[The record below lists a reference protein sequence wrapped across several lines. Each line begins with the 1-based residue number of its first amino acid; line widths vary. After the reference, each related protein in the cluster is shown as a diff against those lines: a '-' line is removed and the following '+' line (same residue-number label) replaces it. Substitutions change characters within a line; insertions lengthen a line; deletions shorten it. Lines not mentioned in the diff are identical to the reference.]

1 MGVLQ
6 KNMNRRER
14 ILAIPQSILC
24 TEIERCARVTMR
36 DNHHRTFWAQNVG
49 NFRDTA

>member
-6 KNMNRRER
+6 KNMDRREC
-14 ILAIPQSILC
+14 ILVDPQSILC
-24 TEIERCARVTMR
+24 IEIERWAHVTMR

-49 NFRDTA
+49 NLCDTA